1 MAASSIGSFL
11 LNGWTLV
18 TFAALALAA
27 FVAWLG
33 ARVIK
38 EDESGLVIK
47 RFGPE
52 LPAGRIVA
60 TRGEAGY
67 QAAMLPPGFHFPLWR
82 FRYKVERVPVVVVPA
97 GEIALVVAADGAPIP
112 KERVLAKAVSCFDFQ
127 DATAFLEGGGER
139 GRQIAFLTAGT
150 YRINPALFEVV
161 TTRTAER
168 HAIAPSRL
176 KIRQIP
182 TECVGIVTML
192 DGASIPPGDLAGP
205 TCQGH
210 DSFQNGQ
217 AFVEVGG
224 CRGLQEQ
231 VLLAGSWNL
240 NPWLVSVEEV
250 ALTEIPIGYVG
261 VVVSYVGRDHID
273 VSGDTFTHGDLVD
286 RGHKGVWVEPLL
298 PGKHP
303 LNPRVMKVELVPT
316 TNIVLNWAART
327 EVHHYDERL
336 APIHVRSRDGFSFS
350 LEVSQ
355 IIHIGMKHAP
365 RVISRVGSMQNLVDH
380 VLQPTV
386 GNYFRNSA
394 QKVTVLEFLS
404 ARSDRQR
411 EAFSHI
417 RGAIAAYDVECIDTL
432 IGDIEPPSE
441 LMKTQTDRKIAEEL
455 QVTYDVQ
462 RQAQVQR
469 QTLERETAIAGM
481 QAEVVRSEQMVQI
494 AEKNALAQAESAK
507 GAAAAV
513 RLGAEAQAIATRATA
528 EAEAAATRFRGEAE
542 GDATRAIG
550 NARAD
555 AFKAGV
561 LALGPEAFAA
571 MQLAT
576 VLGENHVKLVP
587 EIAVTGSGTD
597 AGTSTSRLAD
607 VLVGKM
613 LAAGLTKSS

>member
-1 MAASSIGSFL
+1 MAVNSLELL
-11 LNGWTLV
+11 LNGWVVGFAGALV
-18 TFAALALAA
+18 LLA
-27 FVAWLG
+27 FVIWLG
-33 ARVIK
+33 ARVIG
-38 EDESGLVIK
+38 EGESGLVIK

-67 QAAMLPPGFHFPLWR
+67 QAEMLPPGFHFPIWR
-82 FRYKVERVPVVVVPA
+82 FRYKVEKVPVIVVPP

-112 KERVLAKAVSCFDFQ
+112 KERVLARAVPCFDFQ
-127 DATAFLEGGGER
+127 DARAFLEGGGER
-139 GRQIAFLTAGT
+139 GRQIAFLTAGS
-150 YRINPALFEVV
+150 YRINPALFEVI
-161 TTRTAER
+161 TAQTASKASI
-168 HAIAPSRL
+168 HPSRL
-176 KIRQIP
+176 HVRQIP

-192 DGASIPPGDLAGP
+192 DGASIPAGDLAGP
-205 TCQGH
+205 TFGGH

-217 AFVEVGG
+217 AFIDAGG

-240 NPWLVSVEEV
+240 NPWLVFVEEV

-261 VVVSYVGRDHID
+261 VVVSYVGNDHID
-273 VSGDTFTHGDLVD
+273 VSGADFTHGDLVE

-316 TNIVLNWAART
+316 TNIVLNWASRT
-327 EVHHYDERL
+327 EAHHYDERL

-394 QKVTVLEFLS
+394 QTVTVLEFLT

-411 EAFSHI
+411 EAFAHI

-432 IGDIEPPSE
+432 IGDIEPPAE

-455 QVTYDVQ
+455 KVTYDVQ
-462 RQAQVQR
+462 RLAQVQK
-469 QTLERETAIAGM
+469 QTLERETAIAAM

-507 GAAAAV
+507 GEAAAV
-513 RLGAEAQAIATRATA
+513 RLKAEAQAVATRATA

-555 AFKAGV
+555 AYKAGV
-561 LALGPEAFAA
+561 LALGPDAFAA
-571 MQLAT
+571 MQLAS

-587 EIAVTGSGTD
+587 DIAVTGGGAD

-613 LAAGLTKSS
+613 LAAGLAKNA

>member
-1 MAASSIGSFL
+1 MAASSTEYGILFVVGF
-11 LNGWTLV
+11 V
-18 TFAALALAA
+18 MLAVVA
-27 FVAWLG
+27 FIIWLG

-47 RFGPE
+47 RYGPP
-52 LPAGRIVA
+52 LAAGRIVA
-60 TRGEAGY
+60 TYGEAGY
-67 QAAMLPPGFHFPLWR
+67 QAAMLPPGFHFPIWR
-82 FRYKVERVPVVVVPA
+82 FQYKVEKVPVVVVPA
-97 GEIALVVAADGAPIP
+97 GEIALVVAADGATIP
-112 KERVLAKAVSCFDFQ
+112 KERVLARSVPCSDFQ
-127 DATAFLEGGGER
+127 DAGAFLLSGGER

-161 TTRTAER
+161 TARTAER
-168 HAIAPSRL
+168 HSIHPSRL
-176 KIRQIP
+176 RIRQIP
-182 TECVGIVTML
+182 TECVGIVTAL
-192 DGASIPPGDLAGP
+192 DGASIPAGDLAGP
-205 TCQGH
+205 LFEGH

-217 AFVEVGG
+217 AFVEVGR

-240 NPWLVSVEEV
+240 NPWLVFVEEV
-250 ALTEIPIGYVG
+250 PLTEIPIGYVG

-286 RGHKGVWVEPLL
+286 RGHKGVWVEALL

-316 TNIVLNWAART
+316 TNIVLNWAGRT

-336 APIHVRSRDGFSFS
+336 APIEVRSRDGFSFT

-394 QKVTVLEFLS
+394 QKVSVLDFLS

-411 EAFSHI
+411 EAFAHI

-432 IGDIEPPSE
+432 IGDIDPPAE

-513 RLGAEAQAIATRATA
+513 RLGAEAQAIATRAMA

-542 GDATRAIG
+542 GDAARAIG

-561 LALGPEAFAA
+561 VALGPEAFAA

-576 VLGENHVKLVP
+576 VLGEHHVKLVP
-587 EIAVTGSGTD
+587 DIAVSGGSAD

-613 LAAGLTKSS
+613 LAAGLSKSS

>member
-1 MAASSIGSFL
+1 MAANSIASFL
-11 LNGWTLV
+11 LNGWILATCALLV
-18 TFAALALAA
+18 LAA
-27 FVAWLG
+27 FVVWLG

-112 KERVLAKAVSCFDFQ
+112 KERVLAKAVPCFDFQ
-127 DATAFLEGGGER
+127 DAAAFLDGGGER

-161 TTRTAER
+161 TTRTADR
-168 HAIAPSRL
+168 HAIHPSRL

-192 DGASIPPGDLAGP
+192 DGASIPSGDLAGP

-217 AFVEVGG
+217 AFVAVGG

-240 NPWLVSVEEV
+240 NPWLVAVEEV
-250 ALTEIPIGYVG
+250 PLTEIPIGYVG

-316 TNIVLNWAART
+316 TNIVLNWASRT

-336 APIHVRSRDGFSFS
+336 APINVRSRDGFSFC

-411 EAFSHI
+411 EAFAHI

-432 IGDIEPPSE
+432 IGDIEPPAE

-507 GAAAAV
+507 GAAAAL
-513 RLGAEAQAIATRATA
+513 RLGAEAQAVATRATA

-587 EIAVTGSGTD
+587 EIAVTGGGAD

-613 LAAGLTKSS
+613 LAAGLSKSG

>member
-1 MAASSIGSFL
+1 MAASSTDYGVWFVV
-11 LNGWTLV
+11 GV
-18 TFAALALAA
+18 VMLAMAA
-27 FVAWLG
+27 FIVWLG
-33 ARVIK
+33 GRIIK

-47 RFGPE
+47 RFGAP

-60 TRGEAGY
+60 TEGEAGY
-67 QAAMLPPGFHFPLWR
+67 QAAMLPPGFHFPIWR
-82 FRYKVERVPVVVVPA
+82 FRYKVEKVPVVVVPA
-97 GEIALVVAADGAPIP
+97 GEIALVVAADGATIP
-112 KERVLAKAVSCFDFQ
+112 QQRVLARAVPCSDFQ
-127 DATAFLEGGGER
+127 DAHAFLVGGGER

-161 TTRTAER
+161 TASSAER
-168 HAIAPSRL
+168 YGIHPSRL
-176 KIRQIP
+176 RIRQIP
-182 TECVGIVTML
+182 TECVGIVTTL
-192 DGASIPPGDLAGP
+192 DGASIPAGDLAGP
-205 TCQGH
+205 PCEGH

-217 AFVEVGG
+217 AFVDVGG

-240 NPWLVSVEEV
+240 NPWLVFVEEV
-250 ALTEIPIGYVG
+250 PLTEIPIGYVG

-286 RGHKGVWVEPLL
+286 RGHKGVWVEALL

-411 EAFSHI
+411 EAFAHI
-417 RGAIAAYDVECIDTL
+417 RSAIAAYDVECIDTL
-432 IGDIEPPSE
+432 IGDIEPPAE

-513 RLGAEAQAIATRATA
+513 RLGAEAQAIATRAAA

-542 GDATRAIG
+542 GDATRAVG

-561 LALGPEAFAA
+561 IALGPEAFAA

-576 VLGENHVKLVP
+576 VLGEHQVKLVP
-587 EIAVTGSGTD
+587 DIAVTGGGAD

-613 LAAGLTKSS
+613 LAAGLSRST